1 MSIGKLQALVCDHE
15 ELSAALK
22 AGADEICLKKTGKC
36 FSEEEIEREIA
47 GIHQAKAKAVVQM
60 ERFAHNADLKEAERN
75 LITLESLGAD
85 GVILADPGVVSL
97 AKEKTKNLQIQIS
110 AWMNNTNELTAQFWA
125 DYGASRIY
133 LTQELSIPEMQ
144 NIAEHMEGKLELGC
158 LLWGPRCLSR
168 SGRRLLKSY
177 LGDQAEGLRRKML
190 AEETRRGEYMPVY
203 EDETGTYIFAEKET
217 DRLSEL
223 FALVQAGISCFQV
236 EGRGAAQVE
245 SRIRRCREMLS
256 LSEK

>member
-1 MSIGKLQALVCDHE
+1 
-15 ELSAALK
+15 
-22 AGADEICLKKTGKC
+22 
-36 FSEEEIEREIA
+36 
-47 GIHQAKAKAVVQM
+47 
-60 ERFAHNADLKEAERN
+60 
-75 LITLESLGAD
+75 
-85 GVILADPGVVSL
+85 
-97 AKEKTKNLQIQIS
+97 
-110 AWMNNTNELTAQFWA
+110 MNNTNELAAQFWA

-133 LTQELSIPEMQ
+133 LTQELSIPEVQ

-223 FALVQAGISCFQV
+223 SALVQAGISCFQV
-236 EGRGAAQVE
+236 EGRGAGQVE